1 MEMSKKLPFNLKV
14 LSSTESSSSLNKI
27 SSFCRSGGRSVRIGS
42 TVTSSKILFVLFK
55 ICKQQ
60 VTIISVNISS
70 LFDVWTE
77 LKKRDLNEDLST
89 TQIKYNNLRYFFLV
103 TSIF

>member
-1 MEMSKKLPFNLKV
+1 MEMSKELPFNLKV

-60 VTIISVNISS
+60 VTIISVNIRS
-70 LFDVWTE
+70 LFLQCNLEFVNLIKE
-77 LKKRDLNEDLST
+77 MRPKRRL
-89 TQIKYNNLRYFFLV
+89 KYNTN
-103 TSIF
+103 